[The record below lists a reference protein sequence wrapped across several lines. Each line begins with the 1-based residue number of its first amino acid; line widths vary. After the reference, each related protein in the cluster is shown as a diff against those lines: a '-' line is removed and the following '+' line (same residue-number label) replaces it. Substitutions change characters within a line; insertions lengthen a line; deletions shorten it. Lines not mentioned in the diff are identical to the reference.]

1 MGELIRSRRA
11 DMKRPKPIATDRRR
25 APKPAAGGRAR
36 APAPAEGAR
45 KALQALLAP
54 VSVAADPIVPGAALR
69 VEDID
74 AFWTWFARDVS
85 AEFAN
90 ELEQAVGSDG
100 SGVAELA
107 GRSEDLVNLS
117 KHTVDAAAETG
128 AGHRLVIQL
137 GGEAE
142 FAALPSVLTCLANL
156 RLLERAGD
164 FGRAINAMDSVPSV
178 AEALK
183 AVALPDPALKRFWLA
198 TACRTVADPRKFLS
212 AAVVAAGRQ
221 SVKAVREAGFGECF
235 EAFLIDAQR
244 QAITLSD
251 RAGLFADID
260 LACRAT
266 QRFHSIARA
275 IRYCFDL
282 QPNAPWAFA
291 LSQLTRQIAT
301 AMEPHLGQVTAD
313 VIRVLRPPR
322 DGADRLSDDAL
333 LQAFNGLYLLSAAR
347 DSRESLALNRA
358 VERAWGEIG
367 VAIESLGSRA
377 IEAYRSAPD
386 DELAS
391 RRIDAAIKM
400 AAVRFGPEYAR
411 VLARSRDNAGR
422 RHAGEGGSRLAQQA
436 N

>member
-1 MGELIRSRRA
+1 
-11 DMKRPKPIATDRRR
+11 MKRPEPIAADRRR
-25 APKPAAGGRAR
+25 AAKPAAKPAAKGRAR
-36 APAPAEGAR
+36 TPAPAPAEGAR
-45 KALQALLAP
+45 KALQVLLVP
-54 VSVAADPIVPGAALR
+54 VSVAADPIVPGGALR

-85 AEFAN
+85 PELAD
-90 ELEQAVGSDG
+90 ELEQAVGPEG
-100 SGVAELA
+100 TEVAHLA
-107 GRSEDLVNLS
+107 ARAEDLVNFS
-117 KHTVDAAAETG
+117 KHAVDAAADGG

-164 FGRAINAMDSVPSV
+164 FGRAVNAMDAVPSI
-178 AEALK
+178 AGALG
-183 AVALPDPALKRFWLA
+183 AVELPDPALKRFWLA
-198 TACRTVADPRKFLS
+198 AACRTIADPRRFLS

-235 EAFLIDAQR
+235 EAFLIEAQR
-244 QAITLSD
+244 QAITLSN

-266 QRFHSIARA
+266 QRFHAIARA

-282 QPNAPWAFA
+282 QPSAPWALA

-301 AMEPHLGQVTAD
+301 AMEPYLGEVTAD

-322 DGADRLSDDAL
+322 DGADRLSDDAV
-333 LQAFNGLYLLSAAR
+333 LQALNGLYLLSAAR

-367 VAIESLGSRA
+367 VAIESLASRA
-377 IEAYRSAPD
+377 IEVYRNASG
-386 DELAS
+386 DEIAT

-400 AAVRFGPEYAR
+400 AAIRFGPDYAR
-411 VLARSRDNAGR
+411 VLERSRDNAGR
-422 RHAGEGGSRLAQQA
+422 RHAADGDSQIAQPA